1 MDRRAHR
8 ALRRG
13 AAGGRRVSGGVSVT
27 TAPTSRRAEATRW
40 IAGLHDELTS
50 FFGRL
55 DRGGTFTEDRW
66 ERPGGGGGVARV
78 MTDGVT
84 FEKAGI
90 NRSAV
95 MGVLPAAAAT
105 RLGGQGAASG
115 TTQFFATGVSL
126 VVHPRSPKVPTVHLN
141 VRYFELTD
149 EHGELTDSWY
159 GGGTDLTPF
168 YPHHDDP
175 RQFHTALKTM
185 ADRHHASFYPAH
197 KKWCDE
203 YFVNTHR
210 ENEARGC
217 GGIFFD
223 HLRADD
229 ASHGLDF
236 ETLGAYVTDVA
247 RVLRHAYEPI
257 VERRRDEPFTEAE
270 REFQLVRRGR
280 YVEFNLVHDRGTI
293 FGLQTNARVESVLM
307 SLPPLAMWQYA
318 PRYSPDSFE
327 ARLLEM
333 LKPREWATDAAG
345 V

>member
-1 MDRRAHR
+1 MSPTERAP
-8 ALRRG
+8 APN
-13 AAGGRRVSGGVSVT
+13 
-27 TAPTSRRAEATRW
+27 TAMVSRRAEATRW

-84 FEKAGI
+84 FEKAGV

-95 MGVLPAAAAT
+95 MGELPELAAR
-105 RLGGQGAASG
+105 RLGGHGATAGG
-115 TTQFFATGVSL
+115 THFFATGTSL
-126 VVHPRSPKVPTVHLN
+126 VIHPRSPMIPTVHLN

-149 EHGELTDSWY
+149 EAGQLTDSWY

-168 YPHHDDP
+168 YPHEDDP
-175 RQFHTALKTM
+175 RDFHRALRTM
-185 ADRHHASFYPAH
+185 CDGHHASFYPRY
-197 KKWCDE
+197 KVWCDE

-210 ENEARGC
+210 NNEARGV

-223 HLRADD
+223 HLRGNDNEL
-229 ASHGLDF
+229 GLDHQGVQAF
-236 ETLGAYVTDVA
+236 ATDVA

-257 VERRRDEPFTEAE
+257 VERRREEPFGQAE
-270 REFQLVRRGR
+270 RDFQLVRRGR
-280 YVEFNLVHDRGTI
+280 YVEFNLVHDRGTV
-293 FGLQTNARVESVLM
+293 FGLQTQARVESVLM

-318 PRYSPDSFE
+318 PRYAPDSFE
-327 ARLLEM
+327 ARLTAMLE
-333 LKPREWATDAAG
+333 PRDWATDAG
-345 V
+345 E

>member
-1 MDRRAHR
+1 MTVATHPEDAPVVP
-8 ALRRG
+8 ASGNRRG
-13 AAGGRRVSGGVSVT
+13 DV
-27 TAPTSRRAEATRW
+27 TRW

-55 DRGGTFTEDRW
+55 DRGGTFIEDRW

-95 MGVLPAAAAT
+95 MGVLPPAAAQ
-105 RLGGQGAASG
+105 RLGGRGAASG
-115 TTQFFATGVSL
+115 STHFFATGVSL

-149 EHGELTDSWY
+149 DQGTITDCWF

-168 YPHHDDP
+168 YPHADDA
-175 RQFHTALKTM
+175 RHFHVALRDM
-185 ADRHHASFYPAH
+185 CVRHHDAFYPNF
-197 KKWCDE
+197 KRWCDE

-210 ENEARGC
+210 DHEARGV

-223 HLRADD
+223 HLRADT
-229 ASHGLDF
+229 APYGLDF
-236 ETLGAYVTDVA
+236 DATQAFVTDVA
-247 RVLRHAYEPI
+247 RVLRQAYEPI
-257 VERRRDEPFTEAE
+257 VDRRRDEAFTAAE

-280 YVEFNLVHDRGTI
+280 YVEFNLVHDRGTT

-307 SLPPLAMWQYA
+307 SLPPVAMWHYA

-333 LKPREWATDAAG
+333 LEPRDWVTDVAG
-345 V
+345 E

>member
-1 MDRRAHR
+1 MSAVLPLERA
-8 ALRRG
+8 
-13 AAGGRRVSGGVSVT
+13 
-27 TAPTSRRAEATRW
+27 APVLSPESRRAEAVRW

-55 DRGGTFTEDRW
+55 DGGGTFAEDRW

-78 MTDGVT
+78 MTDGAT

-95 MGVLPAAAAT
+95 MGELPEAAAR
-105 RLGGQGAASG
+105 RLGGSGA
-115 TTQFFATGVSL
+115 TTGATHFFATGVSL
-126 VVHPRSPKVPTVHLN
+126 VVHPRSPKLPTVHLN

-149 EHGELTDSWY
+149 DAGQLTDSWY

-168 YPHHDDP
+168 YPHEEDAVL
-175 RQFHTALKTM
+175 FHRALKM
-185 ADRHHASFYPAH
+185 ICDRHHGRFYPEF
-197 KKWCDE
+197 KRTCDE

-210 ENEARGC
+210 DNEARGV

-223 HLRADD
+223 HLRPSTENALTV
-229 ASHGLDF
+229 AQLAAF
-236 ETLGAYVTDVA
+236 VTDIA
-247 RVLRHAYEPI
+247 RSLRHAYEPI
-257 VERRRDEPFTEAE
+257 VHARRDESFMPSD

-318 PRYSPDSFE
+318 PRYAAGSVE
-327 ARLLEM
+327 ARLIGM
-333 LKPREWATDAAG
+333 LAPRDWASDGAG
-345 V
+345 A

>member
-1 MDRRAHR
+1 MN
-8 ALRRG
+8 
-13 AAGGRRVSGGVSVT
+13 AAAVPTETPQQASVVT
-27 TAPTSRRAEATRW
+27 RRAEATRW

-55 DRGGTFTEDRW
+55 DKGGTFIEDRW

-95 MGVLPAAAAT
+95 MGELPELAAR
-105 RLGGQGAASG
+105 RLGGKGAAVG
-115 TTQFFATGVSL
+115 ATHFFATGVSL
-126 VVHPRSPKVPTVHLN
+126 VVHPRSPKIPTVHLN

-149 EHGELTDSWY
+149 EHGRLTDSWF

-168 YPHHDDP
+168 FPYEEDV
-175 RQFHTALKTM
+175 RTFHIALREM
-185 ADRHHASFYPAH
+185 CERHHPDFHGAY

-210 ENEARGC
+210 DNEARGV

-223 HLRADD
+223 HLRGGAETQ
-229 ASHGLDF
+229 ALSHAGVQTF
-236 ETLGAYVTDVA
+236 VSDVA
-247 RVLRHAYEPI
+247 RVLRQAYEPI
-257 VERRRDEPFTEAE
+257 VERRRFEAFSEKE

-293 FGLQTNARVESVLM
+293 FGLQTQARVESVLM

-318 PRYSPDSFE
+318 PRYTPQSFE
-327 ARLLEM
+327 ARLLRM
-333 LKPREWATDAAG
+333 LAPRDWTTDAAG
-345 V
+345 E

>member
-1 MDRRAHR
+1 MSAVLPVERAAHV
-8 ALRRG
+8 L
-13 AAGGRRVSGGVSVT
+13 S
-27 TAPTSRRAEATRW
+27 PESRRAEAVRW

-55 DRGGTFTEDRW
+55 DGGGTFAEDRW

-78 MTDGVT
+78 MTDGIT

-95 MGVLPAAAAT
+95 MGELPELASR
-105 RLGGQGAASG
+105 RLGGQGAAAG
-115 TTQFFATGVSL
+115 ATMFFATGVSL
-126 VVHPRSPKVPTVHLN
+126 VVHPRSPKLPTVHLN
-141 VRYFELTD
+141 VRYFELAD
-149 EHGELTDSWY
+149 ETGRLTDSWY

-168 YPHHDDP
+168 YPHEDDAVL
-175 RQFHTALKTM
+175 FHRALRSIC
-185 ADRHHASFYPAH
+185 DRHHTRFYPEF
-197 KKWCDE
+197 KRTCDE

-210 ENEARGC
+210 DNEARGI

-223 HLRADD
+223 HLRPSDEN
-229 ASHGLDF
+229 GLTTAQISAF
-236 ETLGAYVTDVA
+236 VTDIA
-247 RVLRHAYEPI
+247 RSLRDAYEPI
-257 VERRRDEPFTEAE
+257 VHRRRDEPFAPSD

-318 PRYSPDSFE
+318 PRYAAGSVE
-327 ARLLEM
+327 ARLVGM
-333 LKPREWATDAAG
+333 LVPRDWASDGAG
-345 V
+345 A

>member
-1 MDRRAHR
+1 MT
-8 ALRRG
+8 
-13 AAGGRRVSGGVSVT
+13 AAVLPADSAGEVSAVVT
-27 TAPTSRRAEATRW
+27 RRAEATRW

-55 DRGGTFTEDRW
+55 DCGGTFTEDRW

-95 MGVLPAAAAT
+95 MGALPDAAAR
-105 RLGGQGAASG
+105 RLGGQGAVVG
-115 TTQFFATGVSL
+115 TTHFFATGVSL

-149 EHGELTDSWY
+149 EHGTLTDNWF

-168 YPHHDDP
+168 YPHEADGTT
-175 RQFHTALKTM
+175 FHTALKDM
-185 ADRHHASFYPAH
+185 ADRHHPRFYPDY
-197 KKWCDE
+197 KQWCDT
-203 YFVNTHR
+203 YFVNVHR
-210 ENEARGC
+210 DNEARGV
-217 GGIFFD
+217 GGVFFD
-223 HLRADD
+223 HLRPDD
-229 ASHGLDF
+229 PAHGLSHDAVQAF
-236 ETLGAYVTDVA
+236 ASDVA

-257 VERRRDEPFTEAE
+257 VERRRNEAFSAAE

-327 ARLLEM
+327 ARLLRM
-333 LKPREWATDAAG
+333 LKPRDWATDVAG
-345 V
+345 E

>member
-1 MDRRAHR
+1 MGEPVGGESVSVAVLP
-8 ALRRG
+8 AAVQPTAPSVATRRG
-13 AAGGRRVSGGVSVT
+13 DAI
-27 TAPTSRRAEATRW
+27 RW

-55 DRGGTFTEDRW
+55 DRGGTFAEDRW

-95 MGVLPAAAAT
+95 MGELPELAAR
-105 RLGGQGAASG
+105 RLGGQGAAAG
-115 TTQFFATGVSL
+115 ATHFFATGVSL

-149 EHGELTDSWY
+149 EHGHLTDCWF

-168 YPHHDDP
+168 YPHVEDGVT
-175 RQFHTALKTM
+175 FHRALRDM
-185 ADRHHASFYPAH
+185 ANRHHARFYPDFKH
-197 KKWCDE
+197 WCDE
-203 YFVNTHR
+203 YFVNVHR
-210 ENEARGC
+210 ENEARGI

-223 HLRADD
+223 HLRPDD
-229 ASHGLDF
+229 STHGLDHD
-236 ETLGAYVTDVA
+236 GAQAFVSDVA

-257 VERRRDEPFTEAE
+257 VERRRDEAFNDAE

-307 SLPPLAMWQYA
+307 SLPLTARWEVDHQPE
-318 PRYSPDSFE
+318 PDSEE
-327 ARLLEM
+327 ARLLDV
-333 LKPREWATDAAG
+333 LRTPRSWA
-345 V
+345 

>member
-1 MDRRAHR
+1 MTVATS
-8 ALRRG
+8 AEETQVVPVGGNRRG
-13 AAGGRRVSGGVSVT
+13 DV
-27 TAPTSRRAEATRW
+27 TRW

-55 DRGGTFTEDRW
+55 DHGGTFTEDRW

-95 MGVLPAAAAT
+95 MGVLPAAAAQ
-105 RLGGQGAASG
+105 RLGGRGAAVG
-115 TTQFFATGVSL
+115 TTHFFATGVSL

-149 EHGELTDSWY
+149 EQGRITDCWF

-168 YPHHDDP
+168 YPHEDDA
-175 RQFHTALKTM
+175 RGFHVALRDM
-185 ADRHHASFYPAH
+185 CDQHHPALYADF
-197 KKWCDE
+197 KQWCDE

-210 ENEARGC
+210 DHEARGV

-223 HLRADD
+223 HLRADAEPYGLGYD
-229 ASHGLDF
+229 AAQAF
-236 ETLGAYVTDVA
+236 VTDVA
-247 RVLRHAYEPI
+247 RVLRQAYEPI
-257 VERRRDEPFTEAE
+257 VERRRDEPFGDAE

-280 YVEFNLVHDRGTI
+280 YVEFNLVHDRGTT

-307 SLPPLAMWQYA
+307 SLPPVAMWQYA

-327 ARLLEM
+327 ARLLRM
-333 LKPREWATDAAG
+333 LEPRDWVADVAG
-345 V
+345 A

>member
-1 MDRRAHR
+1 MSA
-8 ALRRG
+8 AITPTETPIATAVSTRRG
-13 AAGGRRVSGGVSVT
+13 
-27 TAPTSRRAEATRW
+27 EAIRW

-55 DRGGTFTEDRW
+55 DKGGTFTEDRW

-95 MGVLPAAAAT
+95 KGELPELAAR
-105 RLGGQGAASG
+105 RLGGKGAAAG
-115 TTQFFATGVSL
+115 ATHFFATGVSL

-149 EHGELTDSWY
+149 EHGNLTDSWF

-168 YPHHDDP
+168 YPHEEDARDFHVALRTMCERHNP
-175 RQFHTALKTM
+175 RFY
-185 ADRHHASFYPAH
+185 ADY
-197 KKWCDE
+197 KQWCDE
-203 YFVNTHR
+203 YFVNVHR
-210 ENEARGC
+210 DNEARGV

-223 HLRADD
+223 HLRPNDESHELAHD
-229 ASHGLDF
+229 AVQ
-236 ETLGAYVTDVA
+236 AYVSDVA

-257 VERRRDEPFTEAE
+257 VERRRNEAFGAAE

-280 YVEFNLVHDRGTI
+280 YVEFNLVHDRGTV
-293 FGLQTNARVESVLM
+293 FGLQTQARVESVLM

-318 PRYSPDSFE
+318 PRYAPDSFE
-327 ARLLEM
+327 ARLTKMLE
-333 LKPREWATDAAG
+333 PRVWATDAIGA
-345 V
+345 

>member
-1 MDRRAHR
+1 MSDAASPTDVGSLAPSVATRRAD
-8 ALRRG
+8 
-13 AAGGRRVSGGVSVT
+13 
-27 TAPTSRRAEATRW
+27 ATRW

-55 DRGGTFTEDRW
+55 DRGGTFSEDRW
-66 ERPGGGGGVARV
+66 ERPGGGGGVTRV

-95 MGVLPAAAAT
+95 LGELPELAAR
-105 RLGGQGAASG
+105 RLGGHGAAAG
-115 TTQFFATGVSL
+115 ATHFFATGVSL

-149 EHGELTDSWY
+149 EHGTPTDSWF

-168 YPHHDDP
+168 YPHIEDGVT
-175 RQFHTALKTM
+175 FHRALRDM
-185 ADRHHASFYPAH
+185 ADRHHARFYPDF
-197 KKWCDE
+197 KRWCDE
-203 YFVNTHR
+203 YFVNVHR
-210 ENEARGC
+210 DNEARGI

-229 ASHGLDF
+229 GSHGLDRERVQAF
-236 ETLGAYVTDVA
+236 VSDVA
-247 RVLRHAYEPI
+247 RVLRQAYEPI
-257 VERRRDEPFTEAE
+257 VERRRDDAFNDAE

-318 PRYSPDSFE
+318 PHYSADSFE
-327 ARLLEM
+327 AQLVRMLE
-333 LKPREWATDAAG
+333 PRDWVTDVAG
-345 V
+345 K

>member
-1 MDRRAHR
+1 MIR
-8 ALRRG
+8 
-13 AAGGRRVSGGVSVT
+13 T
-27 TAPTSRRAEATRW
+27 TETRRAEAIRW
-40 IAGLHDELTS
+40 IAGLHDEITS

-55 DRGGTFTEDRW
+55 DGGGTFIEDRW

-95 MGVLPAAAAT
+95 MGELPELAAR
-105 RLGGQGAASG
+105 RLGGRGAAVG
-115 TTQFFATGVSL
+115 ATKFFATGVSL

-149 EHGELTDSWY
+149 EDGQLTDSWY

-168 YPHHDDP
+168 YPYEDDA
-175 RQFHTALKTM
+175 RSF
-185 ADRHHASFYPAH
+185 HHALRTICERHNAQFYPDF

-210 ENEARGC
+210 ENEARGI
-217 GGIFFD
+217 GGVFFD
-223 HLRADD
+223 HLRATEEI
-229 ASHGLDF
+229 GMNQ
-236 ETLGAYVTDVA
+236 EQVTAFVSDIS
-247 RVLRHAYEPI
+247 RSLRLAYEPI
-257 VERRRDEPFTEAE
+257 VQRRRDEAFTEAE

-280 YVEFNLVHDRGTI
+280 YVEFNLVHDRGTV
-293 FGLQTNARVESVLM
+293 FGLQTLARVESVLM

-318 PRYSPDSFE
+318 PRYAPNSFE
-327 ARLLEM
+327 ARLIDM
-333 LKPREWATDAAG
+333 LAPRDWTADG
-345 V
+345 VGA

>member
-1 MDRRAHR
+1 MTVATHPEHTHAVAPVTNRRSD
-8 ALRRG
+8 
-13 AAGGRRVSGGVSVT
+13 V
-27 TAPTSRRAEATRW
+27 TRW

-95 MGVLPAAAAT
+95 MGVLPSAAAQ
-105 RLGGQGAASG
+105 RLGGRGAASG
-115 TTQFFATGVSL
+115 STHFFATGVSL
-126 VVHPRSPKVPTVHLN
+126 VVHPRSPMVPTVHLN
-141 VRYFELTD
+141 VRYFELAD
-149 EHGELTDSWY
+149 DQGNLTDCWF

-168 YPHHDDP
+168 YPHEDDA
-175 RQFHTALKTM
+175 RGFHVALRAM
-185 ADRHHASFYPAH
+185 CARHHPALYPAF
-197 KKWCDE
+197 KPWCDE

-210 ENEARGC
+210 ENEARGV

-223 HLRADD
+223 HLRAD
-229 ASHGLDF
+229 AEPYGLDHEATQAF
-236 ETLGAYVTDVA
+236 VTDVA
-247 RVLRHAYEPI
+247 RVLRQAYEPI
-257 VERRRDEPFTEAE
+257 VDRRRNEEFGHAE

-280 YVEFNLVHDRGTI
+280 YVEFNLVHDRGTT

-327 ARLLEM
+327 ARLLRM
-333 LKPREWATDAAG
+333 LEPRDWVGNVAG
-345 V
+345 A

>member
-1 MDRRAHR
+1 MFPTERAPSPN
-8 ALRRG
+8 
-13 AAGGRRVSGGVSVT
+13 AATV
-27 TAPTSRRAEATRW
+27 SRRAEATRW

-84 FEKAGI
+84 FEKAGV

-95 MGVLPAAAAT
+95 MGELPELAAR
-105 RLGGQGAASG
+105 RLGGHGAAAG
-115 TTQFFATGVSL
+115 ATHFFATGTSL
-126 VVHPRSPKVPTVHLN
+126 VIHPRSPMVPTVHLN

-149 EHGELTDSWY
+149 EQGQLTDSWY

-168 YPHHDDP
+168 YPHEDDP
-175 RQFHTALKTM
+175 RDFHRALRAMCDT
-185 ADRHHASFYPAH
+185 HHPTLYPRY
-197 KKWCDE
+197 KQWCDE

-210 ENEARGC
+210 GNEARGV

-223 HLRADD
+223 HLRGGDSAL
-229 ASHGLDF
+229 GLDHQGVQAF
-236 ETLGAYVTDVA
+236 VTDVA

-257 VERRRDEPFTEAE
+257 VERRREEPFGQAE
-270 REFQLVRRGR
+270 RDFQLVRRGR
-280 YVEFNLVHDRGTI
+280 YVEFNLVHDRGTV
-293 FGLQTNARVESVLM
+293 FGLQTQARVESVLM

-318 PRYSPDSFE
+318 PRYAPDSFE
-327 ARLLEM
+327 ARLTSMLE
-333 LKPREWATDAAG
+333 PRDWATDAAG
-345 V
+345 E

>member
-1 MDRRAHR
+1 VYPSD
-8 ALRRG
+8 
-13 AAGGRRVSGGVSVT
+13 AGMLPS
-27 TAPTSRRAEATRW
+27 ATSTRRAEATRW

-55 DRGGTFTEDRW
+55 DRGGTFIEDRW

-78 MTDGVT
+78 MTDGIT

-95 MGVLPAAAAT
+95 MGPLPELAAR
-105 RLGGQGAASG
+105 RLGGHGAASG
-115 TTQFFATGVSL
+115 ATHFFATGVSL

-149 EHGELTDSWY
+149 EHGHLTDSWF

-168 YPHHDDP
+168 YPYEEDA
-175 RQFHTALKTM
+175 RTFHLALRTM
-185 ADRHHASFYPAH
+185 CDRHQASFYPSF

-210 ENEARGC
+210 DNEARGV

-223 HLRADD
+223 HLRVDD
-229 ASHGLDF
+229 ASHGLDHAALNAF
-236 ETLGAYVTDVA
+236 VSDVA

-257 VERRRDEPFTEAE
+257 VDRRRSESFSEAE

-280 YVEFNLVHDRGTI
+280 YVEFNLVHDRGTV
-293 FGLQTNARVESVLM
+293 FGLQTQARVESVLM

-327 ARLLEM
+327 ARLMHMLE
-333 LKPREWATDAAG
+333 PREWATDVAG
-345 V
+345 E

>member
-1 MDRRAHR
+1 MSVAVRP
-8 ALRRG
+8 
-13 AAGGRRVSGGVSVT
+13 SETVSVSPV
-27 TAPTSRRAEATRW
+27 ASRRAEVTRW

-95 MGVLPAAAAT
+95 MGELPELAAR
-105 RLGGQGAASG
+105 RLGGRGAAVG
-115 TTQFFATGVSL
+115 ATQFFATGVSL

-149 EHGELTDSWY
+149 ESGELTDCWF
-159 GGGTDLTPF
+159 GGGTDVTPF
-168 YPHHDDP
+168 YPHVEDP
-175 RQFHTALKTM
+175 RTFHRALKTIC
-185 ADRHHASFYPAH
+185 DQHHAAFYPAF
-197 KKWCDE
+197 KTWCDE

-210 ENEARGC
+210 DNEARGC

-223 HLRADD
+223 HLRADEPEY
-229 ASHGLDF
+229 GLDYEATKAF
-236 ETLGAYVTDVA
+236 VTDVA
-247 RVLRHAYEPI
+247 RVLRQAYEPI
-257 VERRRDEPFTEAE
+257 VDRRRDETFSEAE

-280 YVEFNLVHDRGTI
+280 YVEFNLVHDRGTT

-318 PRYSPDSFE
+318 PRYSPESFE
-327 ARLLEM
+327 ARLQRMLE
-333 LKPREWATDAAG
+333 PRDWVTDVAG
-345 V
+345 E

>member
-1 MDRRAHR
+1 MTVAIHPGELRTAAPVPVANRRAD
-8 ALRRG
+8 
-13 AAGGRRVSGGVSVT
+13 V
-27 TAPTSRRAEATRW
+27 TRW

-95 MGVLPAAAAT
+95 MGVLPPAAAH
-105 RLGGQGAASG
+105 RLGGRGAATGS
-115 TTQFFATGVSL
+115 THFFATGVSL
-126 VVHPRSPKVPTVHLN
+126 VVHPRSPMVPTVHLN

-149 EHGELTDSWY
+149 EAGTITDCWF

-168 YPHHDDP
+168 YPHEEDA
-175 RQFHTALKTM
+175 RTFHVALRDM
-185 ADRHHASFYPAH
+185 CERHHRGFYPAF
-197 KKWCDE
+197 KRWCDE

-210 ENEARGC
+210 DNEARGV

-223 HLRADD
+223 HLRADAD
-229 ASHGLDF
+229 PFGLDF
-236 ETLGAYVTDVA
+236 DSTRAFVTDVA
-247 RVLRHAYEPI
+247 RALRQAYEPI
-257 VERRRDEPFTEAE
+257 VDRRRNESFGDAE

-280 YVEFNLVHDRGTI
+280 YVEFNLVHDRGTT

-318 PRYSPDSFE
+318 PRYSPHSFE
-327 ARLLEM
+327 ARLQQMLE
-333 LKPREWATDAAG
+333 PRDWVGDVTGA
-345 V
+345 